1 MLGKYTLGKKALK
14 FGYKR
19 YGIPGA
25 VASGG
30 VALAGYVVVRRA
42 LGSSTKANSDDI
54 ASAVDAGAVKRAVEE
69 EGLGAVTDRET
80 LDAAIDREKLDVPV
94 DMDEVESA
102 AAEESDEVSDPRD
115 GTDGGRAD
123 GI

>member
-1 MLGKYTLGKKALK
+1 MIGKYTLGKKALE

-30 VALAGYVVVRRA
+30 VALVGYVVVRRA
-42 LGSSTKANSDDI
+42 LRSSTRAGSDDV
-54 ASAVDAGAVKRAVEE
+54 ASAIDATALKDAVEE
-69 EGLGAVTDRET
+69 RGLGAVTDRET

-94 DMDEVESA
+94 DMGEVESA
-102 AAEESDEVSDPRD
+102 AAEESDEVSDSRD
-115 GTDGGRAD
+115 ETDGGRTN
-123 GI
+123 GV

>member
-1 MLGKYTLGKKALK
+1 MLGKYTLGKKALE

-42 LGSSTKANSDDI
+42 LRSSTKADSDDV
-54 ASAVDAGAVKRAVEE
+54 ASAIDAKAVKNAVEE
-69 EGLGAVTDRET
+69 RGLGAVTDRET
-80 LDAAIDREKLDVPV
+80 LDAAIDREEIDVPV
-94 DMDEVESA
+94 DMDEVESS
-102 AAEESDEVSDPRD
+102 AAEESDEVADSRGETDD
-115 GTDGGRAD
+115 GRESGV
-123 GI
+123 

>member
-30 VALAGYVVVRRA
+30 AALAGYVVVRRA
-42 LGSSTKANSDDI
+42 LRSSTDSDAGDI

-69 EGLGAVTDRET
+69 KGLGAVTDRET
-80 LDAAIDREKLDVPV
+80 LAAAVDREKLDGAV
-94 DMDEVESA
+94 DMDEVQSA
-102 AAEESDEVSDPRD
+102 AAKESDEVANPRD
-115 GTDGGRAD
+115 DAEGGRES
-123 GI
+123 GV